1 MKNTINHKYDL
12 SAIMRRAWA
21 IRRAAAAD
29 MGCSV
34 SAVIWGECLRLAWA
48 EAEAPYAAANADAL
62 AAEWAALDTAA
73 QMRFMT
79 ACVRKAAKNDIGY
92 STEDHYLQFT
102 EVPAFALHGHEFDEF
117 VNETWLRIAG
127 KLADPAK
134 LARVNEKRA
143 ASGKR
148 PLSLQK
154 LVYDSAHASIAAI
167 YYADIKHGRACVRE
181 IVDADG
187 DTYSYVETMASARRD
202 NTESSAIARVIVEQ
216 VISRF
221 DLTGRRIWSYNR
233 LGLTEREIAQYV
245 GISNVAVHKRIAKMK
260 KAVADAL
267 AA

>member
-12 SAIMRRAWA
+12 SAIMRHAWA

-34 SAVIWGECLRLAWA
+34 SAVVWGECLRMAWA
-48 EAEAPYAAANADAL
+48 DAEGLHAEENAAAL
-62 AAEWAALDTAA
+62 VAEWNAMDIDA

-79 ACVRKAAKNDIGY
+79 ACVRRAAKNDIGY
-92 STEDHYLQFT
+92 STEDHYLQFV
-102 EVPAFALHGHEFDEF
+102 EVPAYALHGHDFDEY

-134 LARVNEKRA
+134 LAQVNENRA
-143 ASGKR
+143 AAYKR
-148 PLSLQK
+148 PLCLQK
-154 LVYDSAHASIAAI
+154 LVYDSAHASIQAI

-221 DLTGRRIWSYNR
+221 DLTGRRIWSYTR